1 MWKLN
6 FFGGK
11 RVVVF
16 GRCDVTAI
24 CCVVWK
30 KRNRR
35 TFDDLRRGEVVDLCE
50 RVRFVIN
57 MIQSR
62 SECLFA
68 WFV

>member
-1 MWKLN
+1 M
-6 FFGGK
+6 
-11 RVVVF
+11 
-16 GRCDVTAI
+16 TAI

-30 KRNRR
+30 KRKRR
-35 TFDDLRRGEVVDLCE
+35 TFDDVGHGEVVDLCE
-50 RVRFVIN
+50 RVCFVIN